1 MKLTGRQLRMARVA
15 LGLSV
20 QQVKTVT
27 ELGSTTITRV
37 ELQQGRHL
45 TDTIDT
51 LRRFYEAQGIE
62 FADGGWARHR
72 DDAEEP
78 RSAPSPAPQA
88 LNPQ

>member
-20 QQVKTVT
+20 HQVKAAT

-51 LRRFYEAQGIE
+51 LRRFYESQGIE
-62 FADGGWARHR
+62 FTDGGWVRHQ
-72 DDAEEP
+72 DDADE
-78 RSAPSPAPQA
+78 
-88 LNPQ
+88 